1 MPAKAKPHSRPTPRS
16 AGPHPLVDR
25 YLEHLLVERGL
36 SENTLLAYSA
46 DLNDFMDFLA
56 GGELKPG
63 PASFAPDRERAPA
76 GQAASSPAGRRQ
88 SDSGPELMPA
98 SPSPDLSA
106 VSEQILF
113 LYIVHVRRKGL
124 GGRSLARHLSTLR
137 GFFAFAR
144 DEGELAEDPAR
155 FLENPK
161 LVRSLPEVL
170 SRAEMDSLLAAP
182 DLGDKFGFRD
192 RTMLELLYASGLRVS
207 ELCALR
213 ALDFDAQTNL
223 LRVFGKGSK
232 ERLVPVHATAAGF
245 LLDYIRHWRPL
256 FDPKA
261 PELFLNRFGKAI
273 SRVSVWKLVQQ
284 YALVAGIRC
293 SISPHTFRHSFA
305 THLLEGGADLRSVQ
319 MLLGHADIAA
329 TEIYT
334 HVREDRIAGI
344 HRRFHP
350 RSTS

>member
-1 MPAKAKPHSRPTPRS
+1 MPAKAKPHSRPTPS

-56 GGELKPG
+56 GGEPRPG
-63 PASFAPDRERAPA
+63 ATPFAPKPERAPA
-76 GQAASSPAGRRQ
+76 GQAASPPAGQWQ
-88 SDSGPELMPA
+88 SDSGPEAAP
-98 SPSPDLSA
+98 SSPDLST
-106 VSEQILF
+106 VTEQILF

-124 GGRSLARHLSTLR
+124 GGRSLARHLSALR

-170 SRAEMDSLLAAP
+170 SRSEMDSLLAAP

-207 ELCALR
+207 ELCSLR
-213 ALDFDAQTNL
+213 ALDFDAQANL
-223 LRVFGKGSK
+223 LRVFGKGAK

>member
-1 MPAKAKPHSRPTPRS
+1 MPARAKPHSRPPLRN
-16 AGPHPLVDR
+16 AGPHPFVDR

-56 GGELKPG
+56 GGERQPGAALVAPKP
-63 PASFAPDRERAPA
+63 ERAPA
-76 GQAASSPAGRRQ
+76 GQRQ
-88 SDSGPELMPA
+88 SDSGPEPVSPA
-98 SPSPDLSA
+98 PDLSA
-106 VSEQILF
+106 VTEQVLF
-113 LYIVHVRRKGL
+113 LYIVHIRRKGL
-124 GGRSLARHLSTLR
+124 GGRSLARHLSALR

-170 SRAEMDSLLAAP
+170 SRPEMDSLLAAP
-182 DLGDKFGFRD
+182 DMGDKFGFRD

-207 ELCALR
+207 ELCSLR

-319 MLLGHADIAA
+319 MLLGHADITA